1 MDDDEGQITLSSLDE
16 LSIHSHPVLVAK
28 VSQLRNKDTKSHEF
42 RQLTKQ
48 IATILGLEASRN
60 LDVKPVPGLR
70 TPIAPYTGAA
80 IASRVGIMPILRAGI
95 GMTEGKPACQPVI
108 PSHELTDNLPAL
120 LDLFPDAPVYHLGI
134 YRDQMTLDAVEYY
147 QKLPP
152 EPEVDTVF
160 ILDPLIATGG
170 TAIAAINA
178 AYDWGVPISH
188 IKLISIIAS
197 MPGLRRV
204 LSACPGIEIHV
215 AAVDADLDKGIIVPG
230 LADCGDRLF
239 PQSYGVPKHH

>member
-95 GMTEGKPACQPVI
+95 GMTE
-108 PSHELTDNLPAL
+108 AL